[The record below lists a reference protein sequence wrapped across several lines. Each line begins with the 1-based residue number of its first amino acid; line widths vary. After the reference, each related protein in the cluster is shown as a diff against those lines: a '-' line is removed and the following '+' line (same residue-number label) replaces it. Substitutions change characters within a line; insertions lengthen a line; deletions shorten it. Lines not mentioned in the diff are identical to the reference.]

1 MSGNDE
7 FEHEKVSSKDD
18 QSESESSETETNNT
32 GGLSKDSSKKIVRA
46 ESNVVNR
53 SKVLLLGV
61 MVVAAAVLG
70 LFTFLIVD
78 AEEEDDFRA
87 AVSSK

>member
-1 MSGNDE
+1 MSDDDPIPSDDISQS
-7 FEHEKVSSKDD
+7 FSSTTERSDGHSQTSGTSDASWSLARK
-18 QSESESSETETNNT
+18 ETKE
-32 GGLSKDSSKKIVRA
+32 
-46 ESNVVNR
+46 VNR

-61 MVVAAAVLG
+61 MVIAAALLG

-78 AEEEDDFRA
+78 EEEEDDFRA

>member
-1 MSGNDE
+1 MGNDDSNSSDDLPQSSSSNS
-7 FEHEKVSSKDD
+7 EKSDGCSQTSGASWSLAKK
-18 QSESESSETETNNT
+18 ET
-32 GGLSKDSSKKIVRA
+32 KQ
-46 ESNVVNR
+46 VNR